1 MIGMKAEF
9 KRKGGGKVKLVVGMT
24 RATGAIFGV
33 RLFLYNENKGG
44 VRNGTCGDLSL
55 GRL

>member
-1 MIGMKAEF
+1 MIEMKAEF

-24 RATGAIFGV
+24 GATGAIFGV